1 MGGRHWSEISFFLF
15 FLFKGVIPWASDVLS
30 QRLYFKEKN
39 RNNNT
44 FTPWV
49 VKWKNDETFSPDSWL
64 GIVPFF
70 FFFNLLLIY
79 LFYYFNFFKFVN
91 VLLSHEQPG
100 PSGGGLSR
108 AAPRPGH
115 LRWSL
120 PFSRHRLPVG

>member
-49 VKWKNDETFSPDSWL
+49 VKWKNDETLSPDSWL

-70 FFFNLLLIY
+70 FFLIIDYLFIYFIIFIFLNLLMFCFHTSSLG
-79 LFYYFNFFKFVN
+79 LAGEACLGLRPALDTCDGPFR
-91 VLLSHEQPG
+91 SPG
-100 PSGGGLSR
+100 TG
-108 AAPRPGH
+108 
-115 LRWSL
+115 
-120 PFSRHRLPVG
+120 FQ